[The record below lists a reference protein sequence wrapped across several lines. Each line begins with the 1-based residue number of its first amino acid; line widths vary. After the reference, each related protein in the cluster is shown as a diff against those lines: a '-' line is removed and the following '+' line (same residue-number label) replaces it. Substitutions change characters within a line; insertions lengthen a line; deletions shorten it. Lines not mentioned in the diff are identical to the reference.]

1 VGDLGS
7 DATRRE
13 IDDAFSKYG
22 DVNNIWIAMKPPGFA
37 FVLMEDTRDA
47 EDAVRGLD
55 GTRICG
61 RRVKSRHTTT
71 LLSNV
76 SRLPR
81 HALFNSAPRGIDTSL
96 PMSTLPYSA

>member
-1 VGDLGS
+1 MTYNSNRHGDWPLDRKVYVGDLGS

-61 RRVKSRHTTT
+61 RRVKSRHT
-71 LLSNV
+71 S
-76 SRLPR
+76 
-81 HALFNSAPRGIDTSL
+81 LF
-96 PMSTLPYSA
+96 